1 MFLRGPTSR
10 GAGLLRY
17 LWEAFTHRW
26 HLLALLAGAGA
37 AIIGPSPD
45 VFLPLVFA
53 AELLYLGG
61 LTSLPRFRA
70 AIDAKAHAEAQGK
83 PAAEGTAAGS
93 VAALLG
99 GLDPA
104 ARQRFERLRA
114 RCVDMQRLAH
124 GVRGQAADVARTDEM
139 RTPALDRLLW
149 AFLRLLFSQHAL
161 ARFRAGTD
169 EAEIRRGLGD
179 LRSRQEQARAR
190 GDERILRSLADSI
203 ATAELRLE
211 NHRKAV
217 SNAEF
222 VEVELERIEGK
233 IKALTELAVGGQ
245 DADGISAQV
254 DSVAESMVQAEDAIR
269 EINQITGLADEL
281 AAAPPILSAG
291 GEGRRP

>member
-1 MFLRGPTSR
+1 MIDRGPTLR

-17 LWEAFTHRW
+17 LREAFLYRW
-26 HLLALLAGAGA
+26 NLLALLGGAGA
-37 AIIGPSPD
+37 ALIGPSPD

-53 AELLYLGG
+53 VELLYLGG
-61 LTSLPRFRA
+61 LTSMPRFRA
-70 AIDAKAHAEAQGK
+70 AIDAKAHAEREGAASGAGGAQ
-83 PAAEGTAAGS
+83 ARS
-93 VAALLG
+93 VEALLA
-99 GLDPA
+99 GLDGA
-104 ARQRFERLRA
+104 SRQRFERLRA
-114 RCVDMQRLAH
+114 RCLDMQRLAH
-124 GVRGQAADVARTDEM
+124 GVRGNAADVARTDEM

-169 EAEIRRGLGD
+169 EAEIRRGLAD
-179 LRSRQEQARAR
+179 LRARQEQARAR
-190 GDERILRSLADSI
+190 GEERILRSLADSI

-217 SNAEF
+217 SNAEY

-254 DSVAESMVQAEDAIR
+254 DTVAESMVQAEDAIR
-269 EINQITGLADEL
+269 EINQITGLTDDL
-281 AAAPPILSAG
+281 AEAPPILA
-291 GEGRRP
+291 EGRGR